1 VGAERPGLVVTR
13 LVSRRALR
21 GGLVWGMVFGLAV
34 ASSVEQFTT
43 AYDTDESR
51 RQIAGTIGGNGALRA
66 LFGSGRALETV
77 PGWTAWRSLGIV
89 TILGSI
95 WALLAATRW
104 LRGEEDSGRWEL
116 LVAGP
121 TTRRRVTAQAVAA
134 LGLGLVALWTATAAV
149 ILVVGRVPEARFGIG
164 ESLFLAVTLVAP
176 AGVFLAAGA
185 FASQLAPTRRQASRL
200 AAAGFGVAFL
210 LRVVGNSEPALR
222 WVQWLTPVGW
232 VQHLQPLTGSSVL
245 PLVPLVLLTGA
256 LVVAAIALAG
266 VRDVGAGVLSAR
278 DFAPPRTSLLG
289 GPVGLAVRLERG
301 TSLSWAVGLAAMSF
315 LFGVVSSAV
324 ATTSS
329 DALEDVFARL
339 GARDGGLEAYLGTF
353 FLIIAAALAFAAAGQ
368 VAAIRDEEAQGHV
381 ATLLVHPIGRL
392 AWLSGR
398 LAVSA
403 AVLVGLGLIAGA
415 AGWAGA
421 ASQHAGVSPAR
432 MAAAGLNIVPAA
444 LAVLGLGTLAH
455 GLAPRRTAPAVYGL
469 VAWSFVVELL
479 GTIGT
484 GSGVLLDLS
493 LFHHVGLMPAAPF
506 RTAGAAALVG
516 LGAAGMLVGA
526 IAFNRRDL
534 VEA

>member
-1 VGAERPGLVVTR
+1 
-13 LVSRRALR
+13 
-21 GGLVWGMVFGLAV
+21 
-34 ASSVEQFTT
+34 
-43 AYDTDESR
+43 
-51 RQIAGTIGGNGALRA
+51 
-66 LFGSGRALETV
+66 
-77 PGWTAWRSLGIV
+77 
-89 TILGSI
+89 
-95 WALLAATRW
+95 
-104 LRGEEDSGRWEL
+104 
-116 LVAGP
+116 
-121 TTRRRVTAQAVAA
+121 
-134 LGLGLVALWTATAAV
+134 
-149 ILVVGRVPEARFGIG
+149 
-164 ESLFLAVTLVAP
+164 
-176 AGVFLAAGA
+176 
-185 FASQLAPTRRQASRL
+185 
-200 AAAGFGVAFL
+200 
-210 LRVVGNSEPALR
+210 
-222 WVQWLTPVGW
+222 
-232 VQHLQPLTGSSVL
+232 
-245 PLVPLVLLTGA
+245 
-256 LVVAAIALAG
+256 
-266 VRDVGAGVLSAR
+266 
-278 DFAPPRTSLLG
+278 
-289 GPVGLAVRLERG
+289 
-301 TSLSWAVGLAAMSF
+301 MSF
-315 LFGVVSSAV
+315 LFAVVASAV

-368 VAAIRDEEAQGHV
+368 VAATRDEEAQGHV
-381 ATLLVHPIGRL
+381 DTLLVHPIGRL

-403 AVLVGLGLIAGA
+403 AALVGLGLIAGA

-455 GLAPRRTAPAVYGL
+455 ALAPRRTAPAVYGL
-469 VAWSFVVELL
+469 VAWSFVVQLL
-479 GTIGT
+479 GTIGA